1 MSNIIAELRNRLDGV
16 ISTESLN
23 DYIYLA
29 GISIAIGITVGFLSV
44 AVHEIYHYMH
54 LFSEYLH
61 HVNELFVII
70 LPVTGLTL
78 AYWLVMKYS
87 TTKQSGGGSHRLLEA
102 YHFEGGIMTAKDTL
116 FEPLASTITM
126 GVGGSAGFEGPSLLL
141 GGGIGSLL
149 AQRLNLE
156 TSEIQRFLIS
166 GAAAGVAAI
175 FKAPFTGIMFALEIP
190 YKRDIT
196 RKAFIPATL
205 ASISSYL
212 VAVNFMGTDTFFP
225 LIPRFV
231 IPSPW
236 AMLHAFLIGVL
247 MALGG
252 TFFVRFFDAVK
263 EVKEGLRIKPIL
275 VPVIGGLIVGGIG
288 LFLPEVLGVGYETVQ
303 EIIAGNSGDWSTG
316 FLLALFFFKVFVTC
330 VTLSSGGSG
339 GVFVPSLY
347 VGAVLGALY
356 IRFIPVPDEQVLIVA
371 AMASII
377 ASANKT
383 LLTSVAFVAETAG
396 PSSIIFTLVAAATSY
411 FISRDVS
418 FYSHVQPID
427 EFTEDEEAMH
437 ILYHFIKKQRNPEI
451 FNEVKV
457 EDIMST
463 DPVALP
469 ESMRI
474 GEAMKAIQGCRNRE
488 FPVTRRGRVIGQMDL
503 EDLVTQ
509 PKRSLQIGYLPME
522 HPVVLTKE
530 DSLQHALEYFIESE
544 VSCVWVVDNMDKM
557 KLVGVLNE
565 EDLRVKMLEL
575 M

>member
-1 MSNIIAELRNRLDGV
+1 V
-16 ISTESLN
+16 
-23 DYIYLA
+23 
-29 GISIAIGITVGFLSV
+29 
-44 AVHEIYHYMH
+44 
-54 LFSEYLH
+54 
-61 HVNELFVII
+61 
-70 LPVTGLTL
+70 
-78 AYWLVMKYS
+78 
-87 TTKQSGGGSHRLLEA
+87 
-102 YHFEGGIMTAKDTL
+102 
-116 FEPLASTITM
+116 
-126 GVGGSAGFEGPSLLL
+126 
-141 GGGIGSLL
+141 

-156 TSEIQRFLIS
+156 SSEVQRFLIT

-212 VAVNFMGTDTFFP
+212 VAVNFFGTDTFFP
-225 LIPRFV
+225 LIPRYV

-236 AMLHAFLIGVL
+236 ALFHAFLIGVL
-247 MALGG
+247 MAVGG
-252 TFFVRFFDAVK
+252 TFFVKFFDKVK
-263 EVKEGLRIKPIL
+263 EVKDGLNINPFLI
-275 VPVIGGLIVGGIG
+275 PVIGGLIIGVIG
-288 LFLPEVLGVGYETVQ
+288 LFIPEVLGVGYETVQ
-303 EIIAGNSGDWSTG
+303 AIISGESADWSTG
-316 FLLALFFFKVFVTC
+316 LLLALVFFKILVTC

-356 IRFIPVPDEQVLIVA
+356 IRFVPVPDEQVLIVA

-411 FISRDVS
+411 FISRDAS
-418 FYSHVQPID
+418 FYSHVQPTD

-437 ILYHFIKKQRNPEI
+437 VLYHFIRKQRNPEI
-451 FNEVKV
+451 FKEVSV
-457 EDIMST
+457 EEVMAPE
-463 DPVALP
+463 PVALP

-503 EDLVTQ
+503 EDLITS
-509 PKRSLQIGYLPME
+509 PKRSLQIGYLPMQ
-522 HPVVLTKE
+522 HPAVVTKD
-530 DSLQHALEYFIESE
+530 DSLEHALEYIIESE
-544 VSCVWVVDNMDKM
+544 VSCVWVVDNMEKM
-557 KLVGVLNE
+557 RLVGMLNE

>member
-1 MSNIIAELRNRLDGV
+1 MSRYYAKLLSWVDGFV
-16 ISTESLN
+16 STESLN
-23 DYIYLA
+23 DYMRLA
-29 GISIAIGITVGFLSV
+29 GISIVIGILVGFLTV
-44 AVHEIYHYMH
+44 AVHDLYEYMH
-54 LFSEYLH
+54 IISEYLH
-61 HVNELFVII
+61 NVNEIFVIL
-70 LPVTGLTL
+70 LPVSGITL
-78 AYWLVMKYS
+78 AYWMVNKYA

-102 YHFEGGIMTAKDTL
+102 YHFEGGIMTPKDTL
-116 FEPLASTITM
+116 FEPLASTITI
-126 GVGGSAGFEGPSLLL
+126 GTGGSAGFEGPSLLL
-141 GGGIGSLL
+141 GGGIGSLV

-156 TSEIQRFLIS
+156 TSEIQSFLIS

-175 FKAPFTGIMFALEIP
+175 FKAPLTGIMFALEIP

-205 ASISSYL
+205 ASISAYL
-212 VAVNFMGTDTFFP
+212 VAANFLGTDTFFP

-236 AMLHAFLIGVL
+236 TLIHAFVIGILTAIVG
-247 MALGG
+247 A
-252 TFFVRFFDAVK
+252 FFVKFFEAVK
-263 EVKEGLRIKPIL
+263 KVKESIVTHPLAI
-275 VPVIGGLIVGGIG
+275 PVMGGLIVGVIG
-288 LFLPEVLGVGYETVQ
+288 LFLPQILGVGYETVQ
-303 EIIAGNSGDWSTG
+303 EIITG
-316 FLLALFFFKVFVTC
+316 KSNEWPIGLLFALMFFKILVTC

-377 ASANKT
+377 AAANKT

-411 FISRDVS
+411 FISGDIS
-418 FYSHVQPID
+418 FYEHVQPID

-437 ILYHFIKKQRNPEI
+437 VLYHYIKKLRNPEI
-451 FNEVKV
+451 FKEITVR
-457 EDIMST
+457 DMMMA

-469 ESMRI
+469 ESMKVS
-474 GEAMKAIQGCRNRE
+474 EALKAVQGCRNRE
-488 FPVTRRGRVIGQMDL
+488 FPITRRSKVIGQMDL
-503 EDLVTQ
+503 EDLVTS

-522 HPVVLTKE
+522 QPVVLTQG
-530 DSLQHALEYFIESE
+530 DSLEHALEFFIESE
-544 VSCVWVVDNMDKM
+544 VSCVWVVDSLEKM
-557 KLVGVLNE
+557 KLVGMLTE
-565 EDLRVKMLEL
+565 EDLRAKMLEL